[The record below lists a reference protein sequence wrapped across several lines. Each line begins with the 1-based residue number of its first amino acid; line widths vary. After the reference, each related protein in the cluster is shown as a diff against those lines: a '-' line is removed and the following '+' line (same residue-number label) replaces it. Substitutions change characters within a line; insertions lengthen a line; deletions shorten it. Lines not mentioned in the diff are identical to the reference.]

1 MTMMVKMADQKQVE
15 YLMEQFRHI
24 DEDQTGLITRDELYK
39 ALKNSDLQIDNDQI
53 ESIIDEVDYFG
64 NKRINYSEFLMA
76 TLDVRSFL
84 NDNKLRAIF
93 N

>member
-15 YLMEQFRHI
+15 YLMDQFRAI